1 MKTSLADAWQ
11 RQIAYCNA
19 NQSPFTARVLEAAW
33 ADWQAGGALR
43 ALLPDWPADA
53 AADAVPLRVAGA
65 LHCLALDGSDAA
77 LAALYPPRRE
87 HFDAEAAP
95 AAIAAALHMHRT
107 RVTDYLHLPPQT
119 NEIGRSAVLLGGFAA
134 IARATGLPLAT
145 LEIGAS
151 AGLNQ
156 LWHRYRYALGVDLQ
170 WGVAASPVAIRSD
183 WRGKVPALPPHIEV
197 ASHAACDI
205 APLDLAQP
213 GSALR
218 LASYVWPEHRERLAR
233 LQAAVALAQHL
244 QLKVEAADALAWV
257 ERELAIARPGMA
269 CVLVHSVMWQYMP
282 APTRAA
288 LRECI
293 DAAGARASRSAP
305 LAHLAFEPD
314 PRGVFELA
322 LTLWPGGQRTVLAT
336 AHAHGR
342 WVDWVDRADAG
353 PTAPGP

>member
-1 MKTSLADAWQ
+1 MTNSLAEAWQ
-11 RQIAYCNA
+11 RQIAYCDA

-43 ALLPDWPADA
+43 ALLPDWLGDA
-53 AADAVPLRVAGA
+53 GADAVPLRVAGA
-65 LHCLALDGSDAA
+65 LHSLALDGSDAA
-77 LAALYPPRRE
+77 LAALYPPRCE
-87 HFDAEAAP
+87 HFDARAAP
-95 AAIAAALHMHRT
+95 AAIAAALHTHRD
-107 RVTDYLHLPPQT
+107 RVAEYLRLPPQT

-145 LEIGAS
+145 FEIGAS

-156 LWHRYRYALGVDLQ
+156 LWHRYRYALGGSLQ
-170 WGVAASPVAIRSD
+170 WGDAASAAVIRSE
-183 WRGKVPALPPHIEV
+183 WRGSVPTLPPHVEV
-197 ASHAACDI
+197 ASHAACDV

-218 LASYVWPEHRERLAR
+218 LASYVWPEHRERLDR
-233 LQAAVALAQHL
+233 LQAAVTLAQRL
-244 QLKVEAADALAWV
+244 RLKVAAADALAWV
-257 ERELAIARPGMA
+257 EREFAMPRIGIAT
-269 CVLVHSVMWQYMP
+269 VLVHSVMWQYMP
-282 APTRAA
+282 SPTRTA
-288 LRECI
+288 LHEFI
-293 DAAGARASRSAP
+293 AAAGTHASRSAP

-342 WVDWVDRADAG
+342 WVDWVDGAEAA

>member
-1 MKTSLADAWQ
+1 MKNSLAEAWQ
-11 RQIAYCNA
+11 RQIAYCGA

-43 ALLPDWPADA
+43 ELLPDWPGDA
-53 AADAVPLRVAGA
+53 GADAVPLRVAGA
-65 LHCLALDGSDAA
+65 LHSLALDGSDAA
-77 LAALYPPRRE
+77 LAALYPPRCE
-87 HFDAEAAP
+87 HFNAQAAT
-95 AAIAAALHMHRT
+95 AAIVAALHTHRT
-107 RVTDYLHLPPQT
+107 RVADYLRLPPQT
-119 NEIGRSAVLLGGFAA
+119 NEISRSAVLLGGFAA

-156 LWHRYRYALGVDLQ
+156 LWPRYRYELGGGRQ
-170 WGVAASPVAIRSD
+170 WGDAASPVVIRSD
-183 WRGKVPALPPHIEV
+183 WQGEMPALPEHIAV
-197 ASHAACDI
+197 ASHTACDV
-205 APLDLAQP
+205 APLDLNQP

-218 LASYVWPEHRERLAR
+218 LASYVWPEHRERLDR
-233 LQAAVALAQHL
+233 LQAAVALAQRL
-244 QLKVEAADALAWV
+244 QVRVEAVDALAWV
-257 ERELAIARPGMA
+257 ERELAMPRAGAA
-269 CVLVHSVMWQYMP
+269 CVLYHSVMWQYMP

-314 PRGVFELA
+314 RRGVFELA
-322 LTLWPGGQRTVLAT
+322 LTLWPVGQRNVLAT

-342 WVDWVDRADAG
+342 DVRW
-353 PTAPGP
+353 T